1 MNPGSPAIAGTSD
14 RAEGQL
20 ASPEALTRLA
30 LAERSAA
37 GPAST
42 SGQETPALPAGLQQQ
57 AAMQA
62 QRLLRRRL
70 LDPQGAGMALRPEL
84 EAARAKLYK
93 QLSTTVER
101 PGANTSYL
109 IIGAR
114 GTGKTLM
121 AERTVGELCAKYNT
135 NPDSPVVGV
144 VRLSGLVHS
153 ADRVAFREIA
163 RQLCEAFNVSFSRAA
178 SLGDNLDFLRDML
191 KELRKGHKS
200 VVFVLDEFD
209 LFAKPVKQ
217 TVLYNLL
224 DALQASNIQAA
235 VVGLSARFD
244 VMEIMEKRVKSRFSH
259 RRDIVLE
266 LDAAGF
272 EHPHSGVPSLLAAM
286 LALPEE
292 GASPEAPCTAFARGW
307 NKSLHAALQDSA
319 LLAEL
324 RLLFDKGTAG
334 DACRPGADCTGGGD
348 ARRARAGGAAA
359 ALPHSRRRSRAAP
372 IPGMPLVDAV
382 ASQGILELYVL
393 VAALRLHRRGYE
405 RVNFE
410 LLWAEYAKTAGMG
423 HADVYSKPA
432 AARAFQRLLDA
443 ALLVFTDAR
452 CSLSAVL
459 HLLHF
464 GPAPA
469 HMLFLLPRITKMRG
483 CHGRS
488 ERRSGLWEFSGVVAR
503 VEEPEVALALQQR
516 GQCPPL
522 LKNWLAKDIVHVGSY
537 ADE

>member
-1 MNPGSPAIAGTSD
+1 
-14 RAEGQL
+14 
-20 ASPEALTRLA
+20 
-30 LAERSAA
+30 
-37 GPAST
+37 
-42 SGQETPALPAGLQQQ
+42 
-57 AAMQA
+57 MQA
-62 QRLLRRRL
+62 QRLLRQRL

-84 EAARAKLYK
+84 KAARAKLFK

-114 GTGKTLM
+114 GTGKSLV
-121 AERTVGELCAKYNT
+121 AERTVAELDAKYNT

-144 VRLSGLVHS
+144 VRLNGLVHS
-153 ADRVAFREIA
+153 ADRVALREIA
-163 RQLCEAFNVSFSRAA
+163 RQLCAAFRVSFSRAA
-178 SLGDNLDFLRDML
+178 SLGNNLDFLRDML

-272 EHPHSGVPSLLAAM
+272 DHPGSGVPSLLAAM

-292 GASPEAPCTAFARGW
+292 EQGASPDAPCTTFAKAW
-307 NKSLHAALQDSA
+307 NSSVRAALQDA
-319 LLAEL
+319 TLLAEL
-324 RLLFDKGTAG
+324 RLLCDKGLGT
-334 DACRPGADCTGGGD
+334 PADL
-348 ARRARAGGAAA
+348 AQIALAAVMRAGREPGPLQLPCLTAAVAAA
-359 ALPHSRRRSRAAP
+359 QHRSQ
-372 IPGMPLVDAV
+372 VDAT
-382 ASQGILELYVL
+382 ASLGILELFVL

-410 LLWAEYAKTAGMG
+410 LLWAEYAKTAGMH

-443 ALLVFTDAR
+443 SLLFFTDA
-452 CSLSAVL
+452 
-459 HLLHF
+459 
-464 GPAPA
+464 
-469 HMLFLLPRITKMRG
+469 
-483 CHGRS
+483 RS

-503 VEEPEVALALQQR
+503 VEEPEVAQALQQR

-537 ADE
+537 ANE